1 MKIAF
6 VSQPWNRLV
15 PPVQTGSA
23 AIWTYEVA
31 RRLAPSYDVMIY
43 SRGGRSDPANAS
55 RSRVQFRYFWLGPDV
70 RVEKLLDRVA
80 RVRGPR
86 LPSMARWYYY
96 LGYILRV
103 ALDLRQQNCDV
114 VHVHNFS
121 QFVPVIRAFNPTVK
135 IVLHMHCE
143 WLTQFDRRAI
153 TRRLQKTDRILGC
166 SEYITE
172 KIRQC
177 YGQFAHR
184 CGTVLN
190 GVDVGRFGEERRRKR
205 AGRRDGRILFVGR
218 ISPEKGLHVLLEAFA
233 LVQKER
239 PEAALEVIGSFAPLP
254 SEMLNSL
261 TNDPRGASLHELGKI
276 DYAEYL
282 QERLTP
288 ETIDFIRFVGAIPH
302 DDLVSRYADADL
314 FVSPALS
321 DAFPLTVAEAMASGV
336 PVVATRVGG
345 VPEAVVENETGVLV
359 EPGDPAAMAREVCRL
374 LGDRKLLESMG
385 KAARERAIERFS
397 WDRIVE
403 SLVEQYCSL

>member
-1 MKIAF
+1 
-6 VSQPWNRLV
+6 
-15 PPVQTGSA
+15 
-23 AIWTYEVA
+23 
-31 RRLAPSYDVMIY
+31 
-43 SRGGRSDPANAS
+43 
-55 RSRVQFRYFWLGPDV
+55 
-70 RVEKLLDRVA
+70 
-80 RVRGPR
+80 
-86 LPSMARWYYY
+86 
-96 LGYILRV
+96 
-103 ALDLRQQNCDV
+103 
-114 VHVHNFS
+114 
-121 QFVPVIRAFNPTVK
+121 
-135 IVLHMHCE
+135 
-143 WLTQFDRRAI
+143 
-153 TRRLQKTDRILGC
+153 
-166 SEYITE
+166 
-172 KIRQC
+172 
-177 YGQFAHR
+177 
-184 CGTVLN
+184 
-190 GVDVGRFGEERRRKR
+190 
-205 AGRRDGRILFVGR
+205 
-218 ISPEKGLHVLLEAFA
+218 
-233 LVQKER
+233 VQKER

-288 ETIDFIRFVGAIPH
+288 ETIDFIHFVGTIPH
-302 DDLVSRYADADL
+302 DDLVSRYGDADV
-314 FVSPALS
+314 FVNPSLS